1 MAVTI
6 ELDQVIRDQMLFFA
20 PPRCPALKSR
30 FRPDTTTA
38 VSRSRK
44 NRPASLAISN
54 VVYESSMLAKI
65 GVADPSEI
73 KQTTEEF
80 LKKSGKAE
88 KEG

>member
-1 MAVTI
+1 MAK
-6 ELDQVIRDQMLFFA
+6 A
-20 PPRCPALKSR
+20 PFLIDPQLNQALGNLAWVLTSE
-30 FRPDTTTA
+30 FRPL
-38 VSRSRK
+38 SSQEIK
-44 NRPASLAISN
+44 AISN